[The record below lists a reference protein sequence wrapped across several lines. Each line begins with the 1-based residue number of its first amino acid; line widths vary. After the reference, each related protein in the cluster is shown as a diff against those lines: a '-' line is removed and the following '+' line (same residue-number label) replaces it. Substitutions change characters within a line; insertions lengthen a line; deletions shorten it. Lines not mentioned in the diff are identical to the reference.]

1 MFSMFSILTN
11 PAAKIIIFVLNFSLF
26 KTGEIHFLLFESKEE
41 QYLHLLSYKEGA
53 WCCIKWLSTY
63 LTAGRQLKPEKLA
76 WFTKHLGKVGY
87 VFLRVTYLTL
97 ITFSF
102 YETAP
107 VWIRVVYFWRDYLIN
122 PSEITEH
129 KTEVWMF

>member
-1 MFSMFSILTN
+1 MLYKMVIDVFDGRSTT
-11 PAAKIIIFVLNFSLF
+11 
-26 KTGEIHFLLFESKEE
+26 KTWKACLVHK
-41 QYLHLLSYKEGA
+41 
-53 WCCIKWLSTY
+53 T
-63 LTAGRQLKPEKLA
+63 LA
-76 WFTKHLGKVGY
+76 MGKVGY

-107 VWIRVVYFWRDYLIN
+107 VWIRIVYFWRDYLIN